1 MNLNKIK
8 SLYPFLF
15 VFYPFLVLYSNNLY
29 LFSFSDV
36 LPLVL
41 ASLGA
46 TALLFLLFRILLG
59 NYWKSGIM
67 TSYLILV
74 FFSWGHIFD
83 LVLSVGSNLSPMSKT
98 TLLVSFLVLIPSSLF
113 IILFLYL
120 MKSKSRPVYAEEFL
134 RATSLFLIIISLFNI
149 GAKLARYEFS
159 FSSARVIE
167 TEKNILDFGNQET
180 ESLPS
185 IYHIV
190 LDGYARQDILKEVYD
205 YDNSGF
211 LSCLEEK
218 GFYVARESRSNYCQS
233 CLSVASF
240 LNFEY
245 IDPNLAKGSQD
256 RSPLAEMIRNNKA
269 ALFLKEKGYRFV
281 NFPIGYF
288 CINKSP
294 LADLNVDT
302 GSVLSDRLF
311 QNVFFHTTALRP
323 FLSKKNQVEEKT
335 GRILNVFASLKEL
348 SKTIDPLYV
357 YAHVVAPHP
366 PFVFGPNGEKIIEGN
381 FCMNADGDW
390 WVGRCGT
397 EEEYIKGYRNQ
408 LIYTNKLVCETIDE
422 ILKNSKEP
430 PIIILQADHGPGA
443 KLKWEDPEETYME
456 ERMGILNAYL
466 LPGISNTLYDSITPV
481 NTYRVIFNSYFGT
494 DYNLLEDRSYFS
506 TWSEPYRFIEVD

>member
-15 VFYPFLVLYSNNLY
+15 VFYPFLVLYSNNRY
-29 LFSFSDV
+29 LFSFSDA

-46 TALLFLLFRILLG
+46 TTFLFLLFRIIFG
-59 NYWKSGIM
+59 SYWKSGMMI
-67 TSYLILV
+67 SYLILV

-83 LVLSVGSNLSPMSKT
+83 SILSVGNNLALMSKT
-98 TLLVSFLVLIPSSLF
+98 ILVVSFLILIPGFLF
-113 IILFLYL
+113 IVLFFYL
-120 MKSKSRPVYAEEFL
+120 MKSKSRLVYAEEFL
-134 RATSLFLIIISLFNI
+134 KTTSAFLIIISLFNI
-149 GAKLARYEFS
+149 GIKLARYELS
-159 FSSARVIE
+159 FARMAEIK
-167 TEKNILDFGNQET
+167 KNAFDFGNQEI
-180 ESLPS
+180 EVFPN

-190 LDGYARQDILKEVYD
+190 LDGYGREDILQEVYN
-205 YDNSGF
+205 YDNSTF
-211 LSCLEEK
+211 LSCLEKK
-218 GFYVARESRSNYCQS
+218 GFYIANKARSNYCQS

-245 IDPNLAKGSQD
+245 INPNLAKGSQD

-311 QNVFFHTTALRP
+311 KNVFFHTTALRL
-323 FLSKKNQVEEKT
+323 FLSRKNQVEEKT
-335 GRILNVFASLKEL
+335 GRILNVFASLNEL
-348 SKTIDPLYV
+348 SKTKDPLYV
-357 YAHVVAPHP
+357 YAHVVTPHP
-366 PFVFGPNGEKIIEGN
+366 PFVFGPNGEKVIEGN

-390 WVGRCGT
+390 WVGKCGT

-408 LIYTNKLVCETIDE
+408 LIYSNKLVCETIDE
-422 ILKNSKEP
+422 ILENSKEP

-466 LPGISNTLYDSITPV
+466 LPGISNILYDSITPV
-481 NTYRVIFNSYFGT
+481 NTYRIIFNNYFGT
-494 DYNLLEDRSYFS
+494 DYDLLEDRSYFS
-506 TWSEPYRFIEVD
+506 TWSEPYGFIKVD